1 MRLGDDGRPPRRRDG
16 QATSLG
22 YTGRVLTI
30 LSGLLSAV
38 SYATSDMFSQRVT
51 RETRALTQMVWVLAT
66 GVVIILP
73 VALIVRG
80 LPQGDEWTGAGLA
93 ALAGAL
99 YFGALFCLLR
109 GLATGDLGLV
119 SALVSLQGAYL
130 AIVVILLGEPVTPL
144 LALAL
149 ALSVVGAV
157 LTSFEGRARSTR
169 GAPWAFAAGLL
180 FAGVMLCYVYGD
192 IDWLRQAAISRTV
205 SLLVTLP
212 VALLTG
218 GLGVPSGLRLRA
230 VGAGVLELGG
240 LVMLTITFALGPAA
254 VAGVTTTQVGT
265 FAVILGFV
273 LLRERPRPNQWAG
286 IVCTII
292 GVTLLAAVV

>member
-1 MRLGDDGRPPRRRDG
+1 
-16 QATSLG
+16 
-22 YTGRVLTI
+22 VLTI
-30 LSGLLSAV
+30 LTGLFSAV

-66 GVVIILP
+66 GVAIVLP
-73 VALIVRG
+73 VALVVRG
-80 LPQGDEWTGAGLA
+80 LPKGDEWSGAGLA

-109 GLATGDLGLV
+109 GLDTGDLGLV

-130 AIVVILLGEPVTPL
+130 AVVVILLGEPVTPL
-144 LALAL
+144 LAMAL
-149 ALSVVGAV
+149 ALCVVGAV

-169 GAPWAFAAGLL
+169 GAGWAFAAGLL
-180 FAGVMLCYVYGD
+180 FTCVMLCYVYAD
-192 IDWLRQAAISRTV
+192 IDWLSQAAISRTV

-218 GLGVPSGLRLRA
+218 GIGVPKALRARA
-230 VGAGVLELGG
+230 VGAGALELGG
-240 LVMLTITFALGPAA
+240 LVLLTLTFALGPAA

-273 LLRERPRPNQWAG
+273 LLRERPLPNQWVG
-286 IVCTII
+286 IVCTIA
-292 GVTLLAAVV
+292 GVTLLATVL